1 MRKFYSTQPPSTFSQ
16 LLIITIIHQIANVC
30 ITLNEYPY
38 IRYYLPK
45 NHLPLGALKP
55 SASIRP
61 PPPPESSARWRTNLA
76 RGGEAR
82 AYEAVEGDH
91 ATKLLAFFV
100 QQALDEKK
108 TGDPDWPVNKF
119 SLFTVCIMLRILCLE
134 TVRSCASE
142 GNTPHHGSINGH
154 ACSLHS

>member
-1 MRKFYSTQPPSTFSQ
+1 MAKCVSSTPVCLHTPADHY
-16 LLIITIIHQIANVC
+16 HQIANVC

-45 NHLPLGALKP
+45 NHLPLGALNP
-55 SASIRP
+55 SASTRP

-76 RGGEAR
+76 RGSEAR

-108 TGDPDWPVNKF
+108 KGDPDWPVTKF
-119 SLFTVCIMLRILCLE
+119 HSLTV
-134 TVRSCASE
+134 
-142 GNTPHHGSINGH
+142 
-154 ACSLHS
+154 

>member
-1 MRKFYSTQPPSTFSQ
+1 MREFHPTPSALTHP
-16 LLIITIIHQIANVC
+16 LIIIITNKIANVC

-45 NHLPLGALKP
+45 NHLPLGGLKP
-55 SASIRP
+55 TASTRP
-61 PPPPESSARWRTNLA
+61 PPPAESSARWRTNLA
-76 RGGEAR
+76 RGSEAR

-108 TGDPDWPVNKF
+108 KGDPDWPVSEF
-119 SLFTVCIMLRILCLE
+119 RLFV
-134 TVRSCASE
+134 V
-142 GNTPHHGSINGH
+142 
-154 ACSLHS
+154 